1 MKLLRFGNSGEEKPG
16 IIDENGKIRDL
27 SDVID
32 DINGNTISPE
42 SLDKL
47 KSLDVSSLPQVTGNP
62 RIGPC
67 VNKVGK
73 FLCIG
78 LNFSDHAA
86 ETGLEPPEEPIL
98 FSKAT
103 SAIIG
108 PNDNVEIPRTS
119 TATDW
124 EVELG
129 VIIGKKAKYISEA
142 EAKNYIAGYCVV
154 NDVSERDFQI
164 KRSGQWTKGKSCDT
178 FGPIGPY
185 LVTKDEIE
193 DVQNLSMYLD
203 VNGKRMQTG
212 STKTM
217 IFSAYHIVHYL
228 SQFMTLF
235 PGDVIATG
243 TPPGVGMGMQPP
255 VYLKPGDVMKLGIDK
270 LGDQEQKCVSG

>member
-47 KSLDVSSLPQVTGNP
+47 KSLDVSSLPEVTGNP

-67 VNKVGK
+67 VNKLWK

-185 LVTKDEIE
+185 LVTTDEIE

>member
-1 MKLLRFGNSGEEKPG
+1 MKLLRYGNSGEEKPG
-16 IIDENGKIRDL
+16 IIDSNGKIRDL
-27 SDVID
+27 SNVID
-32 DINGNTISPE
+32 DINGQTISQE
-42 SLDKL
+42 SLGKL
-47 KSLDVSSLPQVTGNP
+47 KKLDILSLPEVTGNP

-67 VNKVGK
+67 VNDVGK

-78 LNFSDHAA
+78 LNYSDHAA

-98 FSKAT
+98 FAKAT

-108 PNDNVEIPRTS
+108 PNDDVEIPRTS
-119 TATDW
+119 LATDW

-129 VIIGKKAKYISEA
+129 IIIGKKAKYISEDD
-142 EAKNYIAGYCVV
+142 AKNYIAGYCVV

-185 LVTKDEIE
+185 LVTTDEIE
-193 DVQNLSMYLD
+193 DIQNLSMYLD

-243 TPPGVGMGMQPP
+243 TPPGVGMGMKPA
-255 VYLKPGDVMKLGIDK
+255 VYLKPGDVMKLGIDN

>member
-1 MKLLRFGNSGEEKPG
+1 MKLLRFGSSGEEKPG
-16 IIDENGKIRDL
+16 IIDEKGKIRDL
-27 SDVID
+27 SDIID
-32 DINGNTISPE
+32 DINGNTISTE
-42 SLDKL
+42 SLEKL
-47 KSLDVSSLPQVTGNP
+47 KSLDASSLPEVTGNP

-129 VIIGKKAKYISEA
+129 IIIGKEAKYISES

-185 LVTKDEIE
+185 LVTTDEIE

>member
-16 IIDENGKIRDL
+16 VIDSNGKIRDL
-27 SDVID
+27 SNVID
-32 DINGNTISPE
+32 DINGQTISQE
-42 SLDKL
+42 SLGQLKKL
-47 KSLDVSSLPQVTGNP
+47 DILSLPEVTGNP

-67 VNKVGK
+67 VNDVGK

-78 LNFSDHAA
+78 LNYSDHAA

-108 PNDNVEIPRTS
+108 PNDDVEIPRTS
-119 TATDW
+119 LATDW

-129 VIIGKKAKYISEA
+129 IIIGKKAKYISEDD
-142 EAKNYIAGYCVV
+142 AKNYIAGYCVV

-185 LVTKDEIE
+185 LVTTDEIE

>member
-42 SLDKL
+42 SLNKL
-47 KSLDVSSLPQVTGNP
+47 KSLDVTSLAEVTGNP

-67 VNKVGK
+67 INKVGK

-185 LVTKDEIE
+185 LVTTDEIE

-255 VYLKPGDVMKLGIDK
+255 VYLKPGDVMKLGIDE

>member
-16 IIDENGKIRDL
+16 IIDEKGKIRDL
-27 SDVID
+27 SNVID

-47 KSLDVSSLPQVTGNP
+47 KSLDVSSLPEVTGNP

-178 FGPIGPY
+178 FGPICPY
-185 LVTKDEIE
+185 LVTTDEIE

>member
-16 IIDENGKIRDL
+16 IIDSNGKIRDL
-27 SDVID
+27 SNVID
-32 DINGNTISPE
+32 DINGHTISQE
-42 SLDKL
+42 SLGKL
-47 KSLDVSSLPQVTGNP
+47 KKLDILSLPEVTGNP

-67 VNKVGK
+67 VNDVGK

-78 LNFSDHAA
+78 LNYSDHAA

-98 FSKAT
+98 FAKAT

-108 PNDNVEIPRTS
+108 PNDDVEIPRTS
-119 TATDW
+119 LATDW

-129 VIIGKKAKYISEA
+129 IIIGKKAKYISEDD
-142 EAKNYIAGYCVV
+142 AKNYIAGYCVV

-185 LVTKDEIE
+185 LVTTDEIE
-193 DVQNLSMYLD
+193 DIQNLSMYLD

-243 TPPGVGMGMQPP
+243 TPPGVGMGMKPA
-255 VYLKPGDVMKLGIDK
+255 VYLKPGDVMKLGIDN

>member
-16 IIDENGKIRDL
+16 IIDSNGKIRDL
-27 SDVID
+27 SNVID
-32 DINGNTISPE
+32 DINGHTISQE
-42 SLDKL
+42 SLGKL
-47 KSLDVSSLPQVTGNP
+47 KKLDILSLPEVTGNP

-67 VNKVGK
+67 VNDVGK

-78 LNFSDHAA
+78 LNYSDHAA

-98 FSKAT
+98 FAKAT

-108 PNDNVEIPRTS
+108 PNDDVEIPRTS
-119 TATDW
+119 SATDW

-129 VIIGKKAKYISEA
+129 IIIGKKAKYISEDD
-142 EAKNYIAGYCVV
+142 AKNYIAGYCVV

-185 LVTKDEIE
+185 LVTTDEIE

-217 IFSAYHIVHYL
+217 IFSAYYIVHYL

-243 TPPGVGMGMQPP
+243 TPPGVGMGMKPA
-255 VYLKPGDVMKLGIDK
+255 VYLKPGDVMKLGIDN

>member
-16 IIDENGKIRDL
+16 IIDSNGKIRDL
-27 SDVID
+27 SNVID
-32 DINGNTISPE
+32 DINGHTISQE
-42 SLDKL
+42 SIGKL
-47 KSLDVSSLPQVTGNP
+47 KKLDILSLPEVTGNP

-67 VNKVGK
+67 VNDVGK

-78 LNFSDHAA
+78 LNYSDHAA

-98 FSKAT
+98 FAKAT

-108 PNDNVEIPRTS
+108 PNDDVEIPRTS
-119 TATDW
+119 SATDW

-129 VIIGKKAKYISEA
+129 IIIGKKAKYISEND
-142 EAKNYIAGYCVV
+142 AKNYIAGYCVV

-185 LVTKDEIE
+185 LVTTDEIE

-243 TPPGVGMGMQPP
+243 TPPGVGMGMKPA
-255 VYLKPGDVMKLGIDK
+255 VYLKPGDVMKLGIDN

>member
-47 KSLDVSSLPQVTGNP
+47 KSLDISSLPQVTGNP

-129 VIIGKKAKYISEA
+129 IIIGQKAKYISEA

-185 LVTKDEIE
+185 LVTTDEIE

>member
-47 KSLDVSSLPQVTGNP
+47 KSLDVSSLPEVTGNP

-108 PNDNVEIPRTS
+108 PYDNVEIPRTS

-185 LVTKDEIE
+185 LVTTDEIE

>member
-16 IIDENGKIRDL
+16 IIDSNGKIRDL
-27 SDVID
+27 SNVID
-32 DINGNTISPE
+32 DINGQTISQE

-47 KSLDVSSLPQVTGNP
+47 KKLDILSLPEVTGNP

-67 VNKVGK
+67 VNDVGK

-78 LNFSDHAA
+78 LNYSDHAA

-98 FSKAT
+98 FAKAT

-108 PNDNVEIPRTS
+108 PNDDVEIPRTS
-119 TATDW
+119 SATDW

-129 VIIGKKAKYISEA
+129 IIIGKKAKYISEDD
-142 EAKNYIAGYCVV
+142 AKNYIAGYCVV

-185 LVTKDEIE
+185 LVTTDEIE
-193 DVQNLSMYLD
+193 DIQNLSMYLD

-243 TPPGVGMGMQPP
+243 TPPGVGMGMKPA
-255 VYLKPGDVMKLGIDK
+255 VYLKPGDVMKLGIDN

>member
-16 IIDENGKIRDL
+16 MIDENGKIRDL

-129 VIIGKKAKYISEA
+129 VIIGKKAKYISEV

-185 LVTKDEIE
+185 LVTTDEIE

>member
-47 KSLDVSSLPQVTGNP
+47 KSLDVSSLAEVKGNP

-67 VNKVGK
+67 VNEVRK

-185 LVTKDEIE
+185 LVTTDEIE

>member
-47 KSLDVSSLPQVTGNP
+47 KSLDVSSLAEVTGNP

-67 VNKVGK
+67 VNMVGK

-185 LVTKDEIE
+185 LVTTDEIE

>member
-16 IIDENGKIRDL
+16 IIDSNGKIRDL
-27 SDVID
+27 SNVID
-32 DINGNTISPE
+32 DINGQTISQE
-42 SLDKL
+42 SLGKL
-47 KSLDVSSLPQVTGNP
+47 KKLDILSLPEVTGNP

-67 VNKVGK
+67 VNDVGK

-78 LNFSDHAA
+78 LNYSDHAA

-98 FSKAT
+98 FAKAT

-108 PNDNVEIPRTS
+108 PNDDVEIPRTS
-119 TATDW
+119 LATDW

-129 VIIGKKAKYISEA
+129 IIIGKKAKYISEDD
-142 EAKNYIAGYCVV
+142 AKNYIAGYCVV

-185 LVTKDEIE
+185 LVTTDEIE
-193 DVQNLSMYLD
+193 DIQNLSMYLD

-243 TPPGVGMGMQPP
+243 TPPGVGMGMKPA
-255 VYLKPGDVMKLGIDK
+255 VYLKPGDVMKLGIDN

>member
-16 IIDENGKIRDL
+16 IIDSNGKIRDL
-27 SDVID
+27 SNVID
-32 DINGNTISPE
+32 DINGQTISQE
-42 SLDKL
+42 SLGNLKKL
-47 KSLDVSSLPQVTGNP
+47 DILSLPEVTGNP

-67 VNKVGK
+67 VNDVGK

-78 LNFSDHAA
+78 LNYSDHAA

-98 FSKAT
+98 FAKAT

-108 PNDNVEIPRTS
+108 PNDDVEIPRTS
-119 TATDW
+119 SATDW

-129 VIIGKKAKYISEA
+129 IIIGKKAKYISEDD
-142 EAKNYIAGYCVV
+142 AKNYIAGYCVV

-185 LVTKDEIE
+185 LVTTDEIE

-243 TPPGVGMGMQPP
+243 TPPGVGMGMKPA
-255 VYLKPGDVMKLGIDK
+255 VYLKPGDVMKLGIDN

>member
-32 DINGNTISPE
+32 YINGNTISPE

-47 KSLDVSSLPQVTGNP
+47 KSLDVSSLAEVTGNP

-78 LNFSDHAA
+78 LNFSDDAA

-185 LVTKDEIE
+185 LVTTDEIE

>member
-42 SLDKL
+42 NLDKL
-47 KSLDVSSLPQVTGNP
+47 KSLDVSSLAEVTGNP

-185 LVTKDEIE
+185 LVTTDEIE

-217 IFSAYHIVHYL
+217 IFSAYYIVHYL

>member
-47 KSLDVSSLPQVTGNP
+47 KSLDVSSLAEVTGNP

-185 LVTKDEIE
+185 LVTTDEIE

-255 VYLKPGDVMKLGIDK
+255 VYLKPGDVMKLGIDE
-270 LGDQEQKCVSG
+270 LGDQEQKCVSS

>member
-1 MKLLRFGNSGEEKPG
+1 MKLLRFGYSGEEKPG

-32 DINGNTISPE
+32 DIDGNTISPE

-47 KSLDVSSLPQVTGNP
+47 KSLDVLSLPEVTGNP

-108 PNDNVEIPRTS
+108 PNDNVKIPRTS

-178 FGPIGPY
+178 FGPIGPH
-185 LVTKDEIE
+185 LVTTDEIE